1 MNPLCRASDP
11 IESFQAAERVH
22 EFQVADHYSILA
34 ALHNFGPG
42 GADRIGRLINR
53 PGHAVNKRLNELY
66 KKGQIELTGR
76 SVKSDSG
83 RAQREWRK
91 A

>member
-11 IESFQAAERVH
+11 IESFQAADQAADLIKTH
-22 EFQVADHYSILA
+22 E
-34 ALHNFGPG
+34 
-42 GADRIGRLINR
+42 RLIVSVLEQYGPAGVDGIASR
-53 PGHAVNKRLNELY
+53 CKLSAHAIGKRMKQLHDD
-66 KKGQIELTGR
+66 GRVALTGQ